1 MFEYSEKEMEMIKA
15 INPKA
20 IDYANQ
26 LAPSTLFDMLA
37 RHAFLY
43 QVDNWA
49 TNSLRRL
56 MTEFNKPDN
65 KIWRNTPEWD
75 KLIY

>member
-1 MFEYSEKEMEMIKA
+1 MFEYSEKEINMIRA
-15 INPKA
+15 INPNA
-20 IDYANQ
+20 VNYANQ
-26 LAPSTLFDMLA
+26 LDPSRLFDILA
-37 RHAFLY
+37 SHAFLY

-56 MTEFNKPDN
+56 MIQFNKPDN

-75 KLIY
+75 GLIY